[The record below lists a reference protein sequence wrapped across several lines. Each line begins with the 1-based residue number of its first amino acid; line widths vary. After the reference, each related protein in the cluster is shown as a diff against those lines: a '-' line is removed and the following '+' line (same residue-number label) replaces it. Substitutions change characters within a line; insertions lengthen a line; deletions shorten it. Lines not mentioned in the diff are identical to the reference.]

1 MHKTSRHENF
11 SLLIYLFQFD
21 NISHS
26 TEYNTLTLSISN
38 MSTEINV
45 YILIRILQFV
55 YTNITRMQDDIIN
68 YGFITMFLAGNCIVY
83 LICFIFHPD
92 IDLYRVQKAIEN
104 RWMCTGCIVKSVES
118 RGLSAYVGL
127 PVGVRFETFHINLG
141 FTSMQGRSTLVR
153 VTSLSRTYTRCVY
166 TDLREAC

>member
-45 YILIRILQFV
+45 YILIRILQFA
-55 YTNITRMQDDIIN
+55 YTNITRMQDDILN

-92 IDLYRVQKAIEN
+92 IDLYRVQKAIQN

-118 RGLSAYVGL
+118 VGSL
-127 PVGVRFETFHINLG
+127 PRRFTCR
-141 FTSMQGRSTLVR
+141 RSIRDVP
-153 VTSLSRTYTRCVY
+153 Y
-166 TDLREAC
+166 

>member
-1 MHKTSRHENF
+1 MQKTSRHENF

-26 TEYNTLTLSISN
+26 TKYNTLTLSISN

-68 YGFITMFLAGNCIVY
+68 YGFITMFLAGISICIAFKKR
-83 LICFIFHPD
+83 L
-92 IDLYRVQKAIEN
+92 K
-104 RWMCTGCIVKSVES
+104 TGGC
-118 RGLSAYVGL
+118 A
-127 PVGVRFETFHINLG
+127 
-141 FTSMQGRSTLVR
+141 LV
-153 VTSLSRTYTRCVY
+153 VSLSP
-166 TDLREAC
+166 